1 MINLTRAIKTLI
13 QRKNMNLELKELDD
27 YCDSIINSSNPK
39 EIKTKLQFLTQDYK
53 FLTRQVSTDFH
64 VWRARKLT
72 QKSPFLNVRELS
84 YPPTQITGV
93 GRLNNAN
100 EPIFYGSIRK
110 ETALAEIELEAGD
123 FVQLA
128 GFRFVENTNINLAM
142 MGQYW
147 YVFKTGRFELGE
159 DPEGVVSKLL
169 NTFSPEA
176 GYKTLYIDRFLAELL
191 SARNASDKNYL
202 HTRILTKIIFE
213 RTNAEA
219 IFYPSIKDKQG
230 LNIAIKPLI
239 SDMYF
244 KNSSCGVLE
253 VNKKLRYGMY
263 DYDSIYTARGLDE
276 NNNFIWLD
284 KPMEKLYW
292 AEYDI

>member
-1 MINLTRAIKTLI
+1 MT
-13 QRKNMNLELKELDD
+13 LELKELDD

-53 FLTRQVSTDFH
+53 FFSRQVSADFH

-72 QKSPFLNVRELS
+72 QKSPLLNVRELS
-84 YPPTQITGV
+84 YPPTHITGV

-100 EPIFYGSIRK
+100 EPIFYGAIRK
-110 ETALAEIELEAGD
+110 ETALAEIDLEAGD

-128 GFRFVENTNINLAM
+128 GFKFAENTNINLAM
-142 MGQYW
+142 IGQFW

-159 DPEGVVSKLL
+159 DPEGAISKLL
-169 NTFSPEA
+169 NSFSSEE
-176 GYKTLYIDRFLAELL
+176 GYKILYIDRFLAELL
-191 SARNASDKNYL
+191 SARNASDENYL

-219 IFYPSIKDKQG
+219 IFYPSIKDEQG
-230 LNIAIKPLI
+230 FNIAIKPLI
-239 SDMYF
+239 SDIYF

-263 DYDSIYTARGLDE
+263 DYESIYTARGLDE

-292 AEYDI
+292 AEYDV